1 MFIGKWNITD
11 LSQLDKKDLSSGL
24 IQNSCPLIERYTLP
38 EMGKIW
44 TEQSKYQSWLDVEI
58 AACEANWKL
67 GKIPDNAIKQIREKA
82 NFSPSRILEI
92 ESEVRHDVIAFL
104 TNVNENV
111 GDAGRFIHVGMT
123 SSDVL
128 DTGLALQLKSSVNL
142 LIVEIKNLELAIFSK
157 AKEHKE
163 TAMIGRSH
171 AIHGE
176 PITFGFKLAGWLA
189 ETIRNRKR
197 LESLVKDVS
206 VGQISGAMG
215 TYANTDP
222 KVEEVACNFLGLTP
236 DTASTQVISRDRHA
250 DYVQTLAL
258 VGASLDRF
266 ATEIRNLQRTDVL
279 EVEESFA
286 KGQKGSSAM
295 PHKRNPIR
303 SERISGLA
311 RVLRSYVVAALE
323 NVSLWHERDISHSS
337 TERMM
342 LPDVSITL
350 HFMLREMTS
359 VIQELGVY
367 PKNMQRNMN
376 IYGGVVFS
384 QRVLLS
390 LVQNGMNREEAYR
403 VVQKHAHAAW
413 NTESGDFRANLES
426 DPTVNSMLST
436 EILNECFSPELHQS
450 KLNIIWE
457 RLGI

>member
-1 MFIGKWNITD
+1 MID
-11 LSQLDKKDLSSGL
+11 
-24 IQNSCPLIERYTLP
+24 RYTLP

-44 TEQSKYQSWLDVEI
+44 TEHAKFQSWLDVEL
-58 AACEANWKL
+58 AACEANLKL
-67 GKIPDNAIKQIREKA
+67 GKIPGNAMKEIREKA
-82 NFSPSRILEI
+82 KFSPERILEI
-92 ESEVRHDVIAFL
+92 EAEVRHDVIAFL
-104 TNVNENV
+104 TNLNENI
-111 GDAGRFIHVGMT
+111 GDSGRFIHVGMT

-128 DTGLALQLKSSVNL
+128 DTGLALQLKASVKL
-142 LIVEIKNLELAIFSK
+142 LIKEIKNLQHIIREK
-157 AKEHKE
+157 ASEHK
-163 TAMIGRSH
+163 TTVMIGRSH

-189 ETIRNRKR
+189 ETNRNKKR
-197 LESLVKDVS
+197 LELLEEEIS

-222 KVEEVACNFLGLTP
+222 EIERITCASLGLAP

-250 DYVQTLAL
+250 TYVQTLAL
-258 VGASLDRF
+258 VGSSLDRF

-279 EVEESFA
+279 EVEEGFA

-342 LPDVSITL
+342 LPDISITL
-350 HFMLREMTS
+350 HFMLREMS
-359 VIQELGVY
+359 EVIKELGIY
-367 PKNMQRNMN
+367 KKNMTKNMN

-384 QRVLLS
+384 QRVLLALVENGMQREQAYR
-390 LVQNGMNREEAYR
+390 LVQ
-403 VVQKHAHAAW
+403 QHAHEAW
-413 NTESGDFRANLES
+413 NKESGDFRANLNS
-426 DPTVNSMLST
+426 DRSITSILST
-436 EILNECFSPELHQS
+436 EQLNNCFSTEIHQS
-450 KLNIIWE
+450 NLEVIWK
-457 RLGI
+457 RLEI